1 MFNGSFLKDL
11 WEKKKML
18 SQFQEGSFYQSL
30 WLQIDVGLILSS
42 AIYEVTSFL
51 VAYIYICTHIYITV
65 DHDLNT

>member
-1 MFNGSFLKDL
+1 
-11 WEKKKML
+11 ML